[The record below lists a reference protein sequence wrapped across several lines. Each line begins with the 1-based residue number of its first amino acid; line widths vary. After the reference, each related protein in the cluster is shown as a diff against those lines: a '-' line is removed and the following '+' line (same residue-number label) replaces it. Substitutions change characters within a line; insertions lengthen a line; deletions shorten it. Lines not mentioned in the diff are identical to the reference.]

1 MNIKII
7 ELFGGIGAPRKA
19 LNNLGV
25 NVKTVYVEN
34 NKKVIDVYNAI
45 YNENEEKRD
54 VKNFKPKK
62 DKYELLVG
70 GFPCQP
76 FSIAGKRLGFE
87 DERGKLYKDTLRII
101 EETLPD
107 NIILENVKGIL
118 RKENIWIIEEIV
130 SFLENLNYSVI
141 YKVINAYD
149 FGNMQKRERIFIIAS
164 KIKKL
169 NLESFEKYLEPYK
182 KFDNRKNEIKE
193 FFNQESEILT
203 YDIDK
208 VKEAENYFIIP
219 RKKDGKLI
227 SGSYNRVWK
236 YGKAIGTITIS
247 NTLKI
252 GLIKNNK
259 LYYRQ
264 ITPKEGFLSMGFS
277 EIDYNSI
284 KNSKISKSSINF
296 VAGNSMIV
304 GIMEIIISFIFFN

>member
-19 LNNLGV
+19 LKNLGI
-25 NVKTVYVEN
+25 NVETVYVEN
-34 NKKVIDVYNAI
+34 SKKVVDVYNTI
-45 YNENEEKRD
+45 YNENEETIDIR
-54 VKNFKPKK
+54 NFKAKK
-62 DKYELLVG
+62 DNYELLIA

-76 FSIAGKRLGFE
+76 FSQAGKRLGFE

-118 RKENIWIIEEIV
+118 RKENKWIIDEIV

-141 YKVINAYD
+141 YKVMNAYE
-149 FGNMQKRERIFIIAS
+149 FGYIQKRERIFVIAS
-164 KIKKL
+164 KTKKL
-169 NLESFEKYLEPYK
+169 DLDYFEDYLDKYK

-203 YDIDK
+203 YNVDEI
-208 VKEAENYFIIP
+208 KEAENYFIIP

-227 SGSYNRVWK
+227 SGSYNRIWK
-236 YGKAIGTITIS
+236 YGKALGTITIS

-252 GLIKNNK
+252 GIIKNDK

-264 ITPKEGFLSMGFS
+264 ITPKEAFLSMGFT
-277 EIDYNSI
+277 EKDYNLI
-284 KNSKISKSSINF
+284 ENSKISKSSINF
-296 VAGNSMIV
+296 VAGNSMVV
-304 GIMEIIISFIFFN
+304 GIIEIIINFIFFN